1 MKRRAGLRPI
11 VPAEPAQTDDGTP
24 YSTEFDDVYHPVD
37 GALAHARHVFL
48 DGNGLPQRWQ
58 GRDQFVI
65 VETGFGLG
73 LNFLATWAAWRD
85 DPQRPKRLHFV
96 SVEKFPFRPRDLRQT
111 LTPLLVQPGMTE
123 LAPLVQRL
131 CDIWPLPVAGWHRLE
146 PAPGVV
152 LSIGFGDFSD
162 LMPDLRVGADA
173 FFLDGFAPAK
183 NPDLWTPVVFKTL
196 GKMAREGAT
205 LATYTSAGQIP
216 RDLEAAGFQMT
227 CREGNEHARETLAGV
242 YAPPYRMRRYDP
254 PGAPITPN
262 TPNAPAWRELRTAD
276 AEPDTADS
284 ADTAI
289 IIGAGMAGAAMA
301 LRLVARGWRVKLFE
315 RAEAPG
321 SAASGNPAGVFHPQ
335 LSADDNVLSRL
346 TRAGFL
352 YALSQWRT
360 LPGGLPGRADGLL
373 QVASDED
380 EAHGLAQLVAAHGY
394 PEEYVKWVDAAQA
407 SALAGETLAY
417 GGLWFPEG
425 GWLAPAMLC
434 RAELVAAGPSLDARY
449 GVSVERLEHRDGR
462 WLAIDETGR
471 VLADAAVAVVTAA
484 DESQRLLGPYLAPEF
499 IPVQRVRGQLTF
511 LPPDSLPD
519 LRIPVCGEGYVAP
532 SPLGGAGPIT
542 GATYGFD
549 DPATDVRVGDHQANL
564 RRLATLLPDHAEA
577 FGDGEG
583 GLGSASAAA
592 ELGGRTA
599 FRALVTDR
607 LPMAG
612 QLPDMPAIASSDP
625 QGRRLAGGHLRDLPR
640 LPGLYAS
647 FAFGSRGLVFAALCA
662 ELVASQIDG
671 EPWPV
676 GSDLADAIDPA
687 RFLLQALRKA

>member
-1 MKRRAGLRPI
+1 MKRRPGLSPI
-11 VPAEPAQTDDGTP
+11 VPAEPATTEAGAP
-24 YSTEFDDVYHPVD
+24 YSARFDDVYHPID
-37 GALAHARHVFL
+37 NALGQARHVFL
-48 DGNGLPQRWQ
+48 DGNGLPERWRD
-58 GRDQFVI
+58 RDQFVI

-96 SVEKFPFRPRDLRQT
+96 SIEPFPFRPRDLRRM
-111 LTPLLVQPGMTE
+111 LEPLLLQPGMTE
-123 LAPLVQRL
+123 LAPLAQRL
-131 CDIWPLPVAGWHRLE
+131 CDMWPLPVAGWHRLE

-152 LSIGFGDFSD
+152 LSVGFGDFFT
-162 LMPDLRVGADA
+162 LVPDLRVGADA
-173 FFLDGFAPAK
+173 FFLDSFAPAK
-183 NPDLWTPVVFKTL
+183 NPEMWTAEVFKAL
-196 GKMAREGAT
+196 GKLARDGAT
-205 LATYTSAGQIP
+205 LSADTGTAQIQ
-216 RDLEAAGFQMT
+216 RDLIAAGFQVAP
-227 CREGNEHARETLAGV
+227 RPGFGHKHETLAGV

-254 PGAPITPN
+254 PVAAQWRTPGKGRVASTAGAP
-262 TPNAPAWRELRTAD
+262 LAD
-276 AEPDTADS
+276 EVSESP
-284 ADTAI
+284 TAI
-289 IIGAGMAGAAMA
+289 VIGAGMAGAAMA

-335 LSADDNVLSRL
+335 LSADDNVLARL

-373 QVASDED
+373 QVATNDD
-380 EAHGLAQLVAAHGY
+380 EARSLAQLVTAQGY

-407 SALAGETLAY
+407 SALAGETLAF

-449 GVSVERLEHRDGR
+449 GVCVERLEQRDGR
-462 WLAIDETGR
+462 WVALDESGR
-471 VLADAAVAVVTAA
+471 MLADASVAIVTAA
-484 DESQRLLGPYLAPEF
+484 DESQRLLGPYLPPEF

-511 LPPDSLPD
+511 LPPDSLPE

-564 RRLATLLPDHAEA
+564 RRLAALLPAHARL
-577 FGDGEG
+577 FGDEEG

-607 LPMAG
+607 MPMAG
-612 QLPDMPAIASSDP
+612 QLPDMAAIASSAP
-625 QGRRLAGGHLRDLPR
+625 ERRRLAGGHLRDLPR

-662 ELVASQIDG
+662 ELVASQIEG
-671 EPWPV
+671 EPWPI

-687 RFLLQALRKA
+687 RFLLQALRRA

>member
-1 MKRRAGLRPI
+1 VKRRPDLGPI
-11 VPAEPAQTDDGTP
+11 VPAEPETTAAGTP
-24 YSTEFDDVYHPVD
+24 YSARFDDIYHRTD
-37 GALAHARHVFL
+37 GALGQARHVFL
-48 DGNGLPQRWQ
+48 EGNGLPERWRE
-58 GRDQFVI
+58 RDQFVI

-85 DPQRPKRLHFV
+85 DPQRAKRLHFV
-96 SVEKFPFRPRDLRQT
+96 SVEKYPFRPRDLRRM
-111 LTPLLVQPGMTE
+111 LEPLMLQPGMTE
-123 LAPLVQRL
+123 LAPLAQRL
-131 CDIWPLPVAGWHRLE
+131 CDMWPLPVAGWHRLE

-152 LSIGFGDFSD
+152 LSIGFGDFFT

-173 FFLDGFAPAK
+173 FFLDGFAPVK
-183 NPDLWTPVVFKTL
+183 NPEMWSAPVFKAL
-196 GKMAREGAT
+196 GKLARDGAT
-205 LATYTSAGQIP
+205 LSTYTSLEQVQ
-216 RDLEAAGFQMT
+216 RDLIAAGFQV
-227 CREGNEHARETLAGV
+227 ARRPGFGHEPEMLAGP

-254 PGAPITPN
+254 PA
-262 TPNAPAWRELRTAD
+262 ASQWREAGAGHVTGSVPAPLDEGA
-276 AEPDTADS
+276 AESP
-284 ADTAI
+284 TAI
-289 IIGAGMAGAAMA
+289 VIGAGMAGAAMT

-335 LSADDNVLSRL
+335 LSADDNVLARL

-373 QVASDED
+373 QVATNDE
-380 EAHGLAQLVAAHGY
+380 EAQSLAQLVMVQGY

-434 RAELVAAGPSLDARY
+434 RAELVAAGPALDARY
-449 GVSVERLEHRDGR
+449 GVSVDRLERRDGR
-462 WLAIDETGR
+462 WVALDDTGR
-471 VLADAAVAVVTAA
+471 VLADAAVAIVTAA

-499 IPVQRVRGQLTF
+499 IPVKRVRGQLTF

-564 RRLATLLPDHAEA
+564 RRLAALLPDHARMLSDE
-577 FGDGEG
+577 DG

-607 LPMAG
+607 MPMAG
-612 QLPDMPAIASSDP
+612 QLPDMAAIASSAP
-625 QGRRLAGGHLRDLPR
+625 KRRRLAGGHLRDLPR
-640 LPGLYAS
+640 LSGLYAS
-647 FAFGSRGLVFAALCA
+647 FAFGSRGLVFASLCA
-662 ELVASQIDG
+662 ELVASQIEG
-671 EPWPV
+671 EPWPI

>member
-1 MKRRAGLRPI
+1 MTRR
-11 VPAEPAQTDDGTP
+11 E
-24 YSTEFDDVYHPVD
+24 VD
-37 GALAHARHVFL
+37 AHA
-48 DGNGLPQRWQ
+48 G
-58 GRDQFVI
+58 
-65 VETGFGLG
+65 
-73 LNFLATWAAWRD
+73 
-85 DPQRPKRLHFV
+85 
-96 SVEKFPFRPRDLRQT
+96 
-111 LTPLLVQPGMTE
+111 
-123 LAPLVQRL
+123 
-131 CDIWPLPVAGWHRLE
+131 
-146 PAPGVV
+146 
-152 LSIGFGDFSD
+152 
-162 LMPDLRVGADA
+162 
-173 FFLDGFAPAK
+173 
-183 NPDLWTPVVFKTL
+183 
-196 GKMAREGAT
+196 
-205 LATYTSAGQIP
+205 
-216 RDLEAAGFQMT
+216 
-227 CREGNEHARETLAGV
+227 ETLAGV

-254 PGAPITPN
+254 PAAPS
-262 TPNAPAWRELRTAD
+262 WREFRATAD
-276 AEPDTADS
+276 ADDDGESDAASDAAPN
-284 ADTAI
+284 TAI
-289 IIGAGMAGAAMA
+289 VIGAGMAGAAMA

-373 QVASDED
+373 QVGSDDD
-380 EAHGLAQLVAAHGY
+380 EARSLAQLVATHGY

-407 SALAGETLAY
+407 SALAGETLAH

-449 GVSVERLEHRDGR
+449 GVSVERLERRDGR

-471 VLADAAVAVVTAA
+471 VLADASVTIVTAA
-484 DESQRLLGPYLAPEF
+484 DESQRLLGPYLPPAF
-499 IPVQRVRGQLTF
+499 IPIQRVRGQLTF

-549 DPATDVRVGDHQANL
+549 DPATGVRVGDHQANL
-564 RRLATLLPDHAEA
+564 RRLASLLPAHAEA
-577 FGDGEG
+577 FGDGED

-592 ELGGRTA
+592 QLGGRTA

-647 FAFGSRGLVFAALCA
+647 FAFGSRGLAFAALCA
-662 ELVASQIDG
+662 ELVASQIEG

>member
-1 MKRRAGLRPI
+1 MKRRPGFSPI
-11 VPAEPAQTDDGTP
+11 VPAEPVTTDGGTP
-24 YSTEFDDVYHPVD
+24 YSDVFDDVYLPAD
-37 GALAHARHVFL
+37 GALGRARQVFL
-48 DGNGLPQRWQ
+48 GGNDLPQRWQ
-58 GRDQFVI
+58 GREQFVI

-111 LTPLLVQPGMTE
+111 LAPLLVQPGMTE

-152 LSIGFGDFSD
+152 LSVGFGDFST

-173 FFLDGFAPAK
+173 FFLDGFVPAK
-183 NPDLWTPVVFKTL
+183 NPDLWTPEVFKTL
-196 GKMAREGAT
+196 GKLAREGAT

-216 RDLEAAGFQMT
+216 RDLAAAGFQT
-227 CREGNEHARETLAGV
+227 TRREGDGHAGEMLAGV

-254 PGAPITPN
+254 PGAPSWREFRAADADDDGESDAAPN
-262 TPNAPAWRELRTAD
+262 T
-276 AEPDTADS
+276 
-284 ADTAI
+284 AI
-289 IIGAGMAGAAMA
+289 VIGAGMAGAAMA

-373 QVASDED
+373 QVGSDDD
-380 EAHGLAQLVAAHGY
+380 EASSLAQLVAAHGY

-407 SALAGETLAY
+407 SALAGETLAH

-449 GVSVERLEHRDGR
+449 GVSVERLEQRDGR

-471 VLADAAVAVVTAA
+471 VLADATVAIVTAA
-484 DESQRLLGPYLAPEF
+484 NESQQLLGPYLPPDF
-499 IPVQRVRGQLTF
+499 IPIQRVRGQLTF

-564 RRLATLLPDHAEA
+564 RRLASLLPAHAEA

-583 GLGSASAAA
+583 GLGSAGAAA
-592 ELGGRTA
+592 QLGGRTA

-662 ELVASQIDG
+662 ELVASQIEG